1 MSAFLEVFMLFKT
14 LSIKK
19 VYHIGTMD
27 ISKRSSFNFEG
38 KGLSVSVTPRE
49 WLNICKGNI
58 SGNNNLLFNPNA
70 RFALY
75 NLTNELKEELISY
88 GLNQKFIKEKNIYS
102 YSYYDDEMEME
113 CIEYSESVE
122 SLIDEFEDKDGI
134 VKQNIF
140 IATDKMKKQMLPIKF
155 EEKEPFTELFTLF
168 IQAKFPIY
176 DGIWINSD
184 IDVLKYQAPA
194 GTIFDHK
201 LENWKTEIVSDSFL
215 PDLIEDFIPKI
226 LTY

>member
-1 MSAFLEVFMLFKT
+1 MLFKT

-27 ISKRSSFNFEG
+27 ASKRSSFNVEG

-49 WLNICKGNI
+49 WLKICKGCI
-58 SGNNNLLFNPNA
+58 SGNNNLLFNPNS

-75 NLTNELKEELISY
+75 NLTEELKKELILY
-88 GLNQKFIKEKNIYS
+88 GLNKGYIKEKNIYF

-113 CIEYSESVE
+113 SIEYSDSIE
-122 SLIDEFEDKDGI
+122 SLVDEFEDENGI

-140 IATDKMKKQMLPIKF
+140 IATDKMKKRMLPIKF
-155 EEKEPFTELFTLF
+155 EEKNPFTEIFTLF
-168 IQAKFPIY
+168 VQAKFPIY
-176 DGIWINSD
+176 DGVWINSD
-184 IDVLKYQAPA
+184 IDVLRYQAPA

-201 LENWKTEIVSDSFL
+201 IKNWKKEIVPDSFF
-215 PDLIEDFIPKI
+215 PDIIEEFIPKI